1 MSTLTMNLFRSYFFF
16 QPDLGFS
23 YYLNKKGGEM
33 KIKSPVHQLFLV
45 IAFFICPF
53 ILFAQISDE
62 QKQTLCQN
70 NKDTIKRLE
79 KKINDLEKTL
89 RDISDSKKKDQI
101 RSDYNDVISA
111 IKNLE
116 RFKANKPVPST
127 ATDEQYTIEMLDPI
141 YDMEKNYTGKE
152 TLTDIVTKDFKD
164 NGELIGAQPTNT
176 IRVLRMI
183 RDAIAKKI
191 DGNAKLE
198 PEGIKNDL
206 KDARYKLS
214 YHQNRMIELKCDE
227 AITKTEE
234 TEKKDS
240 KTDEKNPSPS
250 EEVPLPSQIE
260 LTEHT
265 DKWGTF
271 TATLKYNSKTGNYD
285 GTYSNGGK
293 DEFQLRIYD
302 GQNFFMARIKSFAT
316 YSGKLADGKI
326 SGSATIGGQ
335 EGTFTATIK

>member
-1 MSTLTMNLFRSYFFF
+1 MKNK
-16 QPDLGFS
+16 PPG
-23 YYLNKKGGEM
+23 YY
-33 KIKSPVHQLFLV
+33 PVLV
-45 IAFFICPF
+45 MIFFICPF

-79 KKINDLEKTL
+79 KKIRDLETTL
-89 RDISDSKKKDQI
+89 KDISDSKKKDQI

-116 RFKANKPVPST
+116 RFHTNKPVPST
-127 ATDEQYTIEMLDPI
+127 ATDEQYTIEMLDPV
-141 YDMEKNYTGKE
+141 YDMETNYTGKE
-152 TLTDIVTKDFKD
+152 TLTGIVAKDFKD
-164 NGELIGAQPTNT
+164 NGELIGTQPTNT
-176 IRVLRMI
+176 IKALRMI

-198 PEGIKNDL
+198 PEEIKKVL
-206 KDARYKLS
+206 KDARYMLS
-214 YHQNRMIELKCDE
+214 YHQNRMIELKCDDVS
-227 AITKTEE
+227 ITKTVSNE

-240 KTDEKNPSPS
+240 KPDERNDPKPSDEVSIPS
-250 EEVPLPSQIE
+250 VIE
-260 LTEHT
+260 LSEHT

-302 GQNFFMARIKSFAT
+302 GQNFFMARLRSFAT
-316 YSGKLADGKI
+316 YSGKLTDGKI
-326 SGSATIGGQ
+326 SGSASIGGQ